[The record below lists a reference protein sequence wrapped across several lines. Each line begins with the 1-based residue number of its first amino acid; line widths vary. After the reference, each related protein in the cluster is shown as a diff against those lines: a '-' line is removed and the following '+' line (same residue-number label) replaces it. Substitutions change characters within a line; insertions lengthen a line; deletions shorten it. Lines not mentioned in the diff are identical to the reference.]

1 MNSFTLETSMFG
13 IKTKTDLD
21 NKLTEIVKQLDING
35 LKSIGI
41 SLLQTIKNYVMLES
55 QLEKEY
61 KTNGGWL

>member
-1 MNSFTLETSMFG
+1 MFG